1 MRYKMPKLNLFL
13 FFALLFIYGI
23 SCKNKVENEKDE
35 NAGMYETKEFK
46 DFYERFGTDSV
57 YQMQHVVFPL
67 EGIRAMRD
75 SLDIP
80 DPNFKWQEDK
90 WIVHGLFDDMNG
102 TFIRE
107 FLSMKGIVIEKIT
120 DQSGTFT
127 MERRFAKLASGWNL
141 IYYREMGRY

>member
-1 MRYKMPKLNLFL
+1 MPKLHLSL
-13 FFALLFIYGI
+13 FFAVLIIYGI
-23 SCKNKVENEKDE
+23 SCKNKAETENDE
-35 NAGMYETKEFK
+35 NIAMYETKEFK
-46 DFYERFGTDSV
+46 DFYERFGKDSV

-67 EGIRAMRD
+67 EGVRAMRD

-80 DPNFKWQEDK
+80 DPSFKWQEDK
-90 WIVHGLFDDMNG
+90 WIIHGLFDDMNG

-127 MERRFAKLASGWNL
+127 MERRFAKLSSGWNL